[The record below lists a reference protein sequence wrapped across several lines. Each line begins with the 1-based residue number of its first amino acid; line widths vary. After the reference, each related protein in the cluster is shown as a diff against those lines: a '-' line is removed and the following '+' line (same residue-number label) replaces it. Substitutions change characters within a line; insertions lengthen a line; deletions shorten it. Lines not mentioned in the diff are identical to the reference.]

1 MVFDIERID
10 RTLRDFEKAVYSD
23 KDIISR
29 YKVLDEN
36 LQGGE
41 NTALDDSAW
50 EEYVTG
56 ELWGGYDRHRW
67 FRTEITIPERF
78 KEKNLIFK
86 ISTGHEGEWD
96 ALNPQFLFFL
106 DGRLVQGLDVNHREV
121 LITECAEPGR
131 KYSVAILG
139 YSGLY
144 DRKTVI
150 NTELCVLDKL
160 IEDIYYN
167 IKVPL
172 SVAKLLENNDDNRI
186 HILNI
191 LGQVIDMI
199 DYRMIYS
206 DDFYNSIKSANQL
219 LIEEF
224 YSEINY
230 NCPVVTAIGH
240 THIDIAWLWTI
251 SQTKEKAARS
261 FSTVLNLMK
270 QYPEYKFMSS
280 QPQLYQYIKENQPQ
294 LYEEIKEKIKEG
306 SWEADGAMWL
316 EADCNIPSG
325 ESFIRQ
331 IMYGEKFFNDEFG
344 VKSKSLWLPDVFGYS
359 AALPQILKKSG
370 INYFMT
376 TKIDWNQFN
385 RVPND
390 TFMWQGIDG
399 SEVLTHFVTTS
410 DYRKSD
416 GENITFN
423 DRNNKTTYTGIINA
437 NQVMGTWKRYQN
449 KDLSKETLMLFG
461 YGDGG
466 GGPTKEMLENARRLK
481 YGIPGCPRLQIGF
494 EGEFFDRL
502 NEKASNCHE
511 LQKWV
516 GELYL
521 EYHRGTYTSMGKNK
535 RYNRKSEI
543 LYQDAEMLSTLNM
556 LLGEEYQ
563 SEKLKHGWDTILLNQ
578 FHDIIPGSSIKQVYD
593 ESHEQYEEAMGSGNE
608 LVRDAL
614 KGISAKIN
622 LDKMSVVVFNTL
634 SYDRDD
640 LVEVNLPEEL
650 KINGLE
656 DHEGKSVD
664 IQLVDNGRKLV
675 FFAER
680 VPSKG
685 YKVYSFTEKT
695 KPNDYEGITAK
706 NCLENKF
713 FRVSFDNE
721 FNIISLYDKQN
732 NREVLK
738 KSEKANVLQAFE
750 DRPMQWENWDI
761 DIYYKRKMWEVND
774 IQSAEIIESGPVRY
788 CIKLERNFCNSK
800 IKQYIYFYN
809 DIPRIDFKN
818 VVDWKEK
825 NILLKAAFPV
835 DVNSSKAAYDIQYG
849 NIERETH
856 NNTSWDTAKFEVCAH
871 KWADLSEGAYGVSLM
886 NDCKYGYDIKDGV
899 MRLTLIKAGTY
910 PNPDAD
916 LGIHE
921 FTYSIYPH
929 SNTWKEANTPQM
941 AYNLNVPMYS
951 VIEKSHKGQLDGK
964 MSLLKVNNDNCIVE
978 VIKKAENND
987 GVIVRI
993 YEYKNMRKNVEMEFG
1008 IDVESVYECDLM
1020 ENITS
1025 SVEKDENTIS
1035 FEIKPYEIKTFLL
1048 NFKKANK
1055 EPEGGK

>member
-23 KDIISR
+23 TEIISR

-67 FRTEITIPERF
+67 LRTEITIPERF

-96 ALNPQFLFFL
+96 ALNPQFLFYL
-106 DGRLVQGLDVNHREV
+106 DGKLIQGVDVNHREV
-121 LITECAEPGR
+121 LITQCAEPGR
-131 KYSVAILG
+131 KYSIALLA

-172 SVAKLLENNDDNRI
+172 SVAKLLESNDDNRI
-186 HILNI
+186 VILDK
-191 LGQVIDMI
+191 LRQAVDMI
-199 DYRMIYS
+199 DYRMVYS
-206 DDFYNSIKSANQL
+206 SSFYSSIKAANQFL
-219 LIEEF
+219 KEEF

-230 NCPVVTAIGH
+230 NAPLVTAIGH

-251 SQTKEKAARS
+251 SQTKEKAVRS

-280 QPQLYQYIKENQPQ
+280 QPQLYEYIKENQPE

-306 SWEADGAMWL
+306 RWEADGAMWL

-331 IMYGEKFFNDEFG
+331 IMYGERFFNNELG

-359 AALPQILKKSG
+359 AAIPQILKKSG

-410 DYRKSD
+410 DYRKAD
-416 GENITFN
+416 GENITFTDKN
-423 DRNNKTTYTGIINA
+423 SKTTYTGIINA

-481 YGIPGCPRLQIGF
+481 YGIPGCPRLQICF
-494 EGEFFDRL
+494 EGGFFDRL
-502 NEKASNCHE
+502 NEKAANSEN
-511 LQKWV
+511 LQRWV

-521 EYHRGTYTSMGKNK
+521 EYHRGTYTSMAKNK

-563 SEKLKHGWDTILLNQ
+563 SEKLKQGWNTILLNQ

-593 ESHEQYEEAMGSGNE
+593 ESHEQYEEAMKLGHE
-608 LVRDAL
+608 VVEDAL
-614 KGISAKIN
+614 KKITSKIN
-622 LDKMSVVVFNTL
+622 LEKKSVVIFNTL

-640 LVEVNLPEEL
+640 LVEVNIPEDI
-650 KINGLE
+650 KIIGFQ
-656 DHEGKSVD
+656 DQEGKSVD

-675 FFAER
+675 FFAEK

-685 YKVYSFTEKT
+685 YKVYRFTDEAKISDCKSLNT
-695 KPNDYEGITAK
+695 KNS
-706 NCLENKF
+706 LENKF
-713 FRVSFDNE
+713 FKISFDND
-721 FNIISLYDKQN
+721 FNITSLYDKQMG
-732 NREVLK
+732 REVLK
-738 KSEKANVLQAFE
+738 KGTRGNVLQAFE

-774 IQSAEIIESGPVRY
+774 IYSAEIIESGPVRY
-788 CIKLERNFCNSK
+788 CVKLERNFCNSK
-800 IKQYIYFYN
+800 IQQYIYFYN
-809 DIPRIDFKN
+809 DIPRIDFKTI
-818 VVDWKEK
+818 VDWKEK
-825 NILLKAAFPV
+825 NILLKVAFPV
-835 DVNSSKAAYDIQYG
+835 DINSSKATYEIQYG

-856 NNTSWDTAKFEVCAH
+856 NNTSWDVAKFEVCAH
-871 KWADLSEGAYGVSLM
+871 KWADLSEGEYGVSLM

-910 PNPDAD
+910 PNPEAD

-951 VIEKSHKGQLDGK
+951 VIEQPHRGQLKDE
-964 MSLLKVNNDNCIVE
+964 MSMLRINRDNCMVE

-987 GVIVRI
+987 GVIIRI
-993 YEYKNMRKNVEMEFG
+993 YEYKNIRKKVEMDFG
-1008 IDVESVYECDLM
+1008 IDVENVYECDLM
-1020 ENITS
+1020 ENVIAY
-1025 SVEKDENTIS
+1025 VEEHESAIS
-1035 FEIKPYEIKTFLL
+1035 FEIQPYEIKTFLI
-1048 NFKKANK
+1048 NFKKQ
-1055 EPEGGK
+1055 